1 MTSQTRPEP
10 PKQSYFVGQL
20 AEVAKRRKVAAPA
33 TIETLTQKLDY
44 LTDEQVAGVVAAHA
58 YAASVHDGQRRRTGH
73 AYITHPTAVAAILSE
88 MRMDHQTIMA
98 ALLHDVIEDSD
109 TSKSDLGEK
118 FGDQV
123 ADLVDGVSKLSKIF
137 SNRDEAQAENF
148 QKMALAMAKDIRV
161 IMVKMA
167 DRLHNMR
174 TIGVMSDEQRRRIAR
189 ETLDFYAPIA
199 NRLGIHSMKIEL
211 EELGFKALYPL
222 RADRIERAVTG
233 ARGNRKALMD
243 EIAHTIKAALNR
255 DGINAEVISRE
266 KQPYSIY
273 RKMKT
278 QHKSFVEIMDVFGF
292 RIVVER
298 ADDCYRTLGV
308 IHNLYKPVA
317 GRFKDYI
324 AIPKVNGYQSL
335 HTSLFGLHGVPIE
348 AQIRTKQMDAVAENG
363 IAGHWL
369 YKANDGSD
377 FEPSQQRAR
386 RWAQDLLE
394 LQQQAGNPLEFIES
408 LKLDLFPDEVY
419 VFTPDGDIL
428 ELPTGACPI
437 DFAYAVH
444 TDIGNRCVACRV
456 DRALAPLSLQLQ
468 SGQSVEIVTSEDA
481 RPNPDWLTFSVT
493 SRARSAIRVALK
505 QQQGDEAVALGRKL
519 LNRSLGNANK
529 SINDFD
535 FRRLRNVFSELGVK
549 RLDELLESIGNGNMM
564 AYVAAQKLLAFDDP
578 NYESVAVEGGG
589 PIAIRGG
596 EGLVINYGR
605 CCGPVPGDQIV
616 GHMTP
621 GKGFVVHIETCPNIN
636 EIRRRTAGEIIPA
649 RWTTTTEGEFF
660 TSLKVDV
667 SRRKGILAEI
677 AAEVTAMEA
686 GVDHIQV
693 EERNAEVST
702 MMLGVTVRNRSHLA
716 RLIRRLRNV
725 QAVINL
731 SRSNH

>member
-1 MTSQTRPEP
+1 MTRQGRPEP
-10 PKQSYFVGQL
+10 TNQSYFVGQL
-20 AEVAKRRKVAAPA
+20 AKFAKRRQVAAPA
-33 TIETLTQKLDY
+33 TIETLAKSLDY
-44 LTDEQVAGVVAAHA
+44 LTPDQIDEVVAAHE
-58 YAASVHDGQRRRTGH
+58 YAEAAHDGQWRRTGH

-109 TSKSDLGEK
+109 TSKTELGK
-118 FGDQV
+118 RFGEQV

-137 SNRDEAQAENF
+137 STRDEAQAENF

-174 TIGVMSDEQRRRIAR
+174 TIGVMSDQQRRRIAR

-199 NRLGIHSMKIEL
+199 NRLGIHTMKTEF

-222 RADRIERAVTG
+222 RADRIAQAVQS
-233 ARGNRKALMD
+233 ARGNRKALME

-255 DGINAEVISRE
+255 DGINASVISRE
-266 KQPYSIY
+266 KHPYSIY

-278 QHKSFVEIMDVFGF
+278 QHKPFAEIMDVFGF
-292 RIVVER
+292 RIVVDQ

-308 IHNLYKPVA
+308 IHNLYKPLA
-317 GRFKDYI
+317 GRFKDYV

-335 HTSLFGLHGVPIE
+335 HTSVFGLYGVPIE

-369 YKANDGSD
+369 YKASDGSH

-394 LQQQAGNPLEFIES
+394 LQRQAGNPLEFIES

-419 VFTPDGDIL
+419 VFTPEGDIL
-428 ELPTGACPI
+428 ELPRGACPI

-481 RPNPDWLTFSVT
+481 RPNPDWLTFAVT
-493 SRARSAIRVALK
+493 SRARSAIRLALK
-505 QQQGDEAVALGRKL
+505 QQQGNEAIALGRKL

-535 FRRLRNVFSELGVK
+535 FRRLRKVFVELGVR

-564 AYVAAQKLLAFDDP
+564 AYVAAQKLLSFD
-578 NYESVAVEGGG
+578 NLAYEAVAIEGGG

-636 EIRRRTAGEIIPA
+636 EIRRRVAREIIPT
-649 RWTTTTEGEFF
+649 RWTLSTEGEFF

-677 AAEVTAMEA
+677 ASEVTSVDA

-693 EERNAEVST
+693 EERNAEAST
-702 MMLGVTVRNRSHLA
+702 MMLGLTVKNRSHLA
-716 RLIRRLRNV
+716 RVMRRLRNV

-731 SRSNH
+731 ARIGS